1 MDNEIESLGARDKT
15 FTHTGDQR
23 ASIKSQVGIVYTD
36 QDGKYSLAVFIVGKQ
51 TRKVR
56 VLLEGMIVKP
66 KNLRLCK
73 DQLMIYI
80 LTQVQNYFLN

>member
-1 MDNEIESLGARDKT
+1 MDNEIESLGARDNT

-80 LTQVQNYFLN
+80 LTQVQNYLN